1 MKMTHVLALACLLGT
16 VYGCAEKGKST
27 QIEKK
32 ISKATPQKVTAK
44 AVPNKAATSQPAKA
58 RSAASQPVKAK
69 PAGKLPPGHPP
80 MNQGAA
86 KGRATGSAA
95 SRPTSA
101 PVAKQIGPPGIIKGR
116 VEISEALRSKVKGGT
131 TLFISVRRFE
141 GEGKRGMIMA
151 AKKLPVGGAS
161 LFPLDFTI
169 SQRDV
174 MMGGTKLS
182 GPVTL
187 AARIDQDGDA
197 ISKQPG
203 DIEGAHKGSIVV
215 GKGVGSIM
223 LDVLRQ

>member
-1 MKMTHVLALACLLGT
+1 MKLTTILALSCTLGT
-16 VYGCAEKGKST
+16 GFGCAEKGQST
-27 QIEKK
+27 QSEKK

-44 AVPNKAATSQPAKA
+44 AAPSKPATSQPYT
-58 RSAASQPVKAK
+58 AK

-80 MNQGAA
+80 MNKAAA
-86 KGRATGSAA
+86 KANTSKPAA

-101 PVAKQIGPPGIIKGR
+101 PAAQQIGPPGIIKGR
-116 VEISEALRSKVKGGT
+116 VEISEALRAKVKAGT

-141 GEGKRGMIMA
+141 GKGKRGMIMA

-174 MMGGTKLS
+174 MMGGTKLN

-215 GKGVGSIM
+215 GKGTGSIM
-223 LDVLRQ
+223 LDTLRQ

>member
-1 MKMTHVLALACLLGT
+1 MMNFTTTLGFACLVALT
-16 VYGCAEKGKST
+16 FGCAEQGQPT
-27 QIEKK
+27 QVDKK
-32 ISKATPQKVTAK
+32 ISKAAPQKVTAK
-44 AVPNKAATSQPAKA
+44 SNAKPVAT
-58 RSAASQPVKAK
+58 SQPVKAK
-69 PAGKLPPGHPP
+69 TPGKLPAGHPP
-80 MNQGAA
+80 TGKSAKKPAA
-86 KGRATGSAA
+86 SQPAA

-101 PVAKQIGPPGIIKGR
+101 PAAKPIGAPGIIKGR
-116 VEISEALRSKVKGGT
+116 VEISEALRARVKAGT

-161 LFPLDFTI
+161 LFPLDFTV

-174 MMGGTKLS
+174 MMGGTKLT
-182 GPVTL
+182 GPVSL

-215 GKGVGSIM
+215 GRGTASIM

>member
-1 MKMTHVLALACLLGT
+1 MKLTTILALSCVLGSA
-16 VYGCAEKGKST
+16 YGCAEKGQST

-32 ISKATPQKVTAK
+32 ISKATPQKVTAQAAPK
-44 AVPNKAATSQPAKA
+44 KVATSQPI
-58 RSAASQPVKAK
+58 KAK

-80 MNQGAA
+80 MNKGAA
-86 KGRATGSAA
+86 KGAA
-95 SRPTSA
+95 SRPAASRPASA
-101 PVAKQIGPPGIIKGR
+101 PVAQQIGPPGIIKGR
-116 VEISEALRSKVKGGT
+116 VEISEALRGKVKAGT

-174 MMGGTKLS
+174 MMGGTKLNGS
-182 GPVTL
+182 VTL

-197 ISKQPG
+197 ISKQAG
-203 DIEGAHKGSIVV
+203 DIEGTHKGSIFV
-215 GKGVGSIM
+215 GKGTGSIL
-223 LDVLRQ
+223 LDTLRQ